1 MADTSIV
8 VRLGPTQGA
17 ERHETEV
24 RRWKRRPRA
33 AAALR
38 IAIFALPL
46 LLSLAF
52 TLAMGR
58 WYPPDVIGVNRWV
71 WIGVVFVL
79 ANLFLLVLVRL
90 AKAFTPLASL
100 MALSLVFPD
109 QAPSRAKSALRSS
122 SSAKMLRSVQEAAA
136 EHGGVEALRSEYL
149 VQLLKDMNKHDRL
162 TRGHSERV
170 RAYAELLAEEL
181 GVRGDDLHK
190 LRWAALLHDVGK
202 LEVPSEI
209 LNKDGRP
216 TDEEWAILKTH
227 PGKSAIYLE
236 PIADW
241 LGDWAQAATEHH
253 ARFDGTGYPE
263 GVAGKDISYAG
274 RLVAIADAY
283 DVMTSARSY
292 KKPLSPEIARQELT
306 SCAGTQFDPQ
316 MVSAFLR
323 IGLGDLRTAAGPW
336 AWLTNLAG
344 SLQIPGTVTAGVGT
358 AVPAAATAATAAV
371 TAAVAVVAAPP
382 IMEEPPTA
390 IAFEEPVTAEDDFFF
405 VTEDTP
411 TSFAVLANDGEF
423 EGRELAIVEVAL
435 PEHGEAELG
444 DGVVRYIPD
453 VDFFGVDE
461 FTYVVEDQRG
471 VRSEALV
478 SIEVTPTQDAPVIM
492 SAPGALTSETRV
504 GDVVAATRVS
514 DPDLEPLTLSLSG
527 PDAELFGLNQDGA
540 VVLARDLE
548 GTDRDFY
555 SVIVSASDGTDTVE
569 ALVRID
575 VTPLFAPA
583 TTTTA
588 APATTTTAAPTITT
602 TAAPTA
608 TVAPAP
614 TVAPTTTTTAAPA
627 PTLPPTTTVPP
638 TTTTT
643 TGPTNRPPVVALD
656 QLTLLEDFSVL
667 IDVLANAT
675 DPDGDD
681 LALLAVGD
689 ASLGT
694 AVAEGNQIRYTPRPD
709 IHGTD
714 LFEYF
719 VSDGVNG
726 PVRGVVEIEVL
737 TFPDAPVVIDATRE
751 IIEDA
756 SVTIDVRP
764 YASDIDGDVLNWI
777 VQAMSDQGGTV
788 SEVDGVITYTPPL
801 DFAGVDTIRYQVDDE
816 TGPVDLVTGVV
827 EVTVLPVNDAPRIAG
842 GSETISEAAPVGAL
856 IHTLAVSDAELDELT
871 VSIVSGDPQGV
882 FAIDDAGQLTVN
894 ADLDREI
901 QATYKLMISVSDG
914 TLSSTTDFTVVLE
927 EVDEAPIAQ
936 DFTLFGRENVPF
948 TNDITPHAF
957 DPEASAV
964 TLFLGGIAPANGS
977 ALLTGADLTYSPAP
991 GFVGTV
997 AFTYFAR
1004 DENGNDSAEGTITV
1018 VIEPNRLVND
1028 EFETMEDNSLFISVD
1043 RLLSNDPGIPDT
1055 FDPANVTLLTEATGD
1070 EIGTISRLDDTTIR
1084 FDPLPDAH
1092 GTISFAYIV
1101 TIDGV
1106 DTDPAPIEITVHP
1119 LNDPPTAD
1127 PGELDVLVPDPAEIN
1142 LLEDDVTDVDTDDED
1157 LEFRLLSD
1165 GSFGSVSIDSAGVAT
1180 YVPNPHINALTDQFA
1195 YEVSDGEFAANTT
1208 VSVTLA
1214 YPDDGDDFP
1223 PESDRCPLAFDPFQV
1238 DTDGDGIGDVCDTVP
1253 NGGLPPLVQS
1263 PSGELV
1269 TATQVPTVVVAGDLN
1284 GDGRDDLVVG
1294 TADGSLAEVYMNQ
1307 GSGTFVLSEP
1317 IDPSGTSS
1325 VTNDL
1330 VLEDLDND
1338 GDRDLVTA
1346 QQDGSAWV
1354 FFNDGTGRFTNPGIE
1369 FDSPGPN
1376 QSAQAVAVGFV
1387 NNDGL
1392 PDIVVA
1398 RESLGNTTADGSAVH
1413 LNTSDILQGT
1423 IAFDT
1428 GQVLPLSAHA
1438 VAITSLD
1445 NTPGG
1450 AVFFGGHTN
1459 ALWSRLPNGTFVPI
1473 FAVTADDSDNELLV
1487 ADVNG
1492 DDFPDFIWA
1501 QPNLGEVLFQVFEGG
1516 PNFIERSGLPVAGA
1530 SELAAGDTDG
1540 DGDIDV
1546 LVADASIDSWRILE
1560 NDGAGN
1566 FTFGGL
1572 GPSTAGAAGIAVGN
1586 FDGVGGEDLATISL
1600 GGDNFIYLFN

>member
-1 MADTSIV
+1 MVTLD
-8 VRLGPTQGA
+8 
-17 ERHETEV
+17 
-24 RRWKRRPRA
+24 RR
-33 AAALR
+33 
-38 IAIFALPL
+38 
-46 LLSLAF
+46 
-52 TLAMGR
+52 
-58 WYPPDVIGVNRWV
+58 
-71 WIGVVFVL
+71 
-79 ANLFLLVLVRL
+79 
-90 AKAFTPLASL
+90 
-100 MALSLVFPD
+100 
-109 QAPSRAKSALRSS
+109 
-122 SSAKMLRSVQEAAA
+122 
-136 EHGGVEALRSEYL
+136 
-149 VQLLKDMNKHDRL
+149 
-162 TRGHSERV
+162 
-170 RAYAELLAEEL
+170 
-181 GVRGDDLHK
+181 
-190 LRWAALLHDVGK
+190 
-202 LEVPSEI
+202 
-209 LNKDGRP
+209 
-216 TDEEWAILKTH
+216 
-227 PGKSAIYLE
+227 
-236 PIADW
+236 
-241 LGDWAQAATEHH
+241 
-253 ARFDGTGYPE
+253 
-263 GVAGKDISYAG
+263 
-274 RLVAIADAY
+274 
-283 DVMTSARSY
+283 
-292 KKPLSPEIARQELT
+292 
-306 SCAGTQFDPQ
+306 
-316 MVSAFLR
+316 
-323 IGLGDLRTAAGPW
+323 
-336 AWLTNLAG
+336 
-344 SLQIPGTVTAGVGT
+344 
-358 AVPAAATAATAAV
+358 
-371 TAAVAVVAAPP
+371 
-382 IMEEPPTA
+382 
-390 IAFEEPVTAEDDFFF
+390 
-405 VTEDTP
+405 
-411 TSFAVLANDGEF
+411 
-423 EGRELAIVEVAL
+423 
-435 PEHGEAELG
+435 
-444 DGVVRYIPD
+444 
-453 VDFFGVDE
+453 
-461 FTYVVEDQRG
+461 
-471 VRSEALV
+471 
-478 SIEVTPTQDAPVIM
+478 
-492 SAPGALTSETRV
+492 
-504 GDVVAATRVS
+504 
-514 DPDLEPLTLSLSG
+514 
-527 PDAELFGLNQDGA
+527 
-540 VVLARDLE
+540 
-548 GTDRDFY
+548 
-555 SVIVSASDGTDTVE
+555 
-569 ALVRID
+569 
-575 VTPLFAPA
+575 
-583 TTTTA
+583 
-588 APATTTTAAPTITT
+588 
-602 TAAPTA
+602 
-608 TVAPAP
+608 
-614 TVAPTTTTTAAPA
+614 
-627 PTLPPTTTVPP
+627 
-638 TTTTT
+638 
-643 TGPTNRPPVVALD
+643 
-656 QLTLLEDFSVL
+656 TLLEDFSVL
-667 IDVLANAT
+667 IDVLDNDE
-675 DPDGDD
+675 DPEGDE
-681 LALLAVGD
+681 LVFSAVGE
-689 ASLGT
+689 ARLGT
-694 AVAEGNQIRYTPRPD
+694 AEIEGDQIRYTPRPD
-709 IHGTD
+709 VHGTD

-719 VSDGVNG
+719 VSDGVND
-726 PVRGVVEIEVL
+726 PVRGVVVIDVL
-737 TFPDAPVVIDATRE
+737 PLPDAPVVIDATRE

-842 GSETISEAAPVGAL
+842 GSESISEAAPVGAL
-856 IHTLAVSDAELDELT
+856 IHTLAVSDADLDELT

-957 DPEASAV
+957 DPEGSAV
-964 TLFLGGIAPANGS
+964 TLFLGEIAPANGS
-977 ALLTGADLTYSPAP
+977 ALLTGADLTFSPAP

-997 AFTYFAR
+997 VFTYFAR

-1055 FDPANVTLLTEATGD
+1055 LDPANVTLLTEATGD

-1106 DTDPAPIEITVHP
+1106 DTDPAPIEITIHP

-1127 PGELDVLVPDPAEIN
+1127 PGELDVLVPEPAEIN
-1142 LLEDDVTDVDTDDED
+1142 LLEDHVTDVDTADAD
-1157 LEFRLLSD
+1157 LKFSLLSD
-1165 GSFGSVSIDSAGVAT
+1165 GSFGSVSIDAAGVAT
-1180 YVPNPHINALTDQFA
+1180 YTPDTHINALIDQFA
-1195 YEVSDGEFAANTT
+1195 YEVSDGEFTAAAT
-1208 VSVTLA
+1208 VMVTFVYL
-1214 YPDDGDDFP
+1214 DDGDDFP
-1223 PESDRCPLAFDPFQV
+1223 PENDRCPLAFDPFQV

-1369 FDSPGPN
+1369 FAAPGPN

-1392 PDIVVA
+1392 PDIAVA

-1428 GQVLPLSAHA
+1428 GQVLPLSAHT

-1459 ALWSRLPNGTFVPI
+1459 SLWSRLPDGTFVSI
-1473 FAVTADDSDNELLV
+1473 FAVVADDSDNELLV

-1492 DDFPDFIWA
+1492 DDVPDFIWA

-1516 PNFIERSGLPVAGA
+1516 SNFPERSRLPVAGA